1 MADLLQDIEFLH
13 LLDALME
20 HFLGGSFP
28 LRLWLVNSEQ
38 ICLEGSNSFK
48 EMFQY
53 KAPAINAKQKMFF
66 QINWEY
72 QPQM

>member
-1 MADLLQDIEFLH
+1 
-13 LLDALME
+13 ME

-48 EMFQY
+48 EMFHY
-53 KAPAINAKQKMFF
+53 KAPAINAKTKMFF

>member
-1 MADLLQDIEFLH
+1 
-13 LLDALME
+13 ME

-28 LRLWLVNSEQ
+28 LRLWLVNSEK
-38 ICLEGSNSFK
+38 NSFK

-53 KAPAINAKQKMFF
+53 KAPAINAKTKMFF

>member
-1 MADLLQDIEFLH
+1 MKVFHTGGAF
-13 LLDALME
+13 ME

-53 KAPAINAKQKMFF
+53 KEPAINAKQKMFF